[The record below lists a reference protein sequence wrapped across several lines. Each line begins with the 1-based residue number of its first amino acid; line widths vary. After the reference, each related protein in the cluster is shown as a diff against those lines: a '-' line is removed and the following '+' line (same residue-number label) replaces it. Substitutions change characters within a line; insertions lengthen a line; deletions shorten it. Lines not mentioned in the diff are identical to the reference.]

1 MSRKKKLDAS
11 LEGLFSK
18 SKKRLRPL
26 KPVITEATSTEVAAA
41 EPIVEEPVVDA
52 APTEPVVE
60 EPVGDAAPAEP
71 VVGGPVVDA
80 ITTPPDVGELQPEPS
95 LDSGLTASLSPA
107 KTLTFVPDEREAQNG
122 LEEQLVIFSL
132 ADEYYGLDISDVEGI
147 INMQA
152 ITTLP
157 QAPAFVVGVT
167 SLRGKVLPVVDLRKR
182 FGLPQEGASKDTRII
197 VVDVAGANVGMVVDA
212 VSEVMNVPVEAI
224 EPPSSLVTTVDS
236 DFIKGIAKVEER
248 LVILLDLAKLL
259 TAGELME
266 LQAESNST

>member
-41 EPIVEEPVVDA
+41 
-52 APTEPVVE
+52 EPVVE

-107 KTLTFVPDEREAQNG
+107 KTLTFVPDEREAKNG

-182 FGLPQEGASKDTRII
+182 FGLPQEDASKDTRII
-197 VVDVAGANVGMVVDA
+197 VVDVAGAIVGMVVDA